1 MGKFKINGGKRLYGE
16 VEVHGAKNS
25 ILPILAATIL
35 NEGVSVIH
43 NCPRLK
49 DVDSMIEILEHI
61 GCKVSFSGRDIV
73 VDARDVKDS
82 EIPDNL
88 MRTMRSSIFLMGAL
102 IARNKKAFISFPG
115 GCDIGH
121 RPIDLHLKGLKKLGV
136 EIEESYGYIRGKGVR
151 VRGNEIHL
159 DLPSVGATENIMLA
173 ATLAD
178 GITVIRNA
186 AKEPEIEELQ
196 NFLNSMGAR
205 ITGAGTNTI
214 VIEGV
219 KKLHDTEYTIIPDR
233 IVAGTYL
240 CAAAMTRGEL
250 TVVKALKEHLEPLIS
265 KLKETGCELKTGNDY
280 IKITC
285 NKRPKAVDMI
295 VTLPYPGFP
304 TDLQPQIVSVLS
316 IAEGT
321 SIVTETIFDNRFKY
335 TEELVRM
342 GADIKVEGRVAVIR
356 GVDKITGAK
365 VLAKDLRGG
374 VALVIAGLGAEG
386 TTVVEGAE
394 HIDRGYESLE
404 KALKSVGAD
413 IVRIM

>member
-186 AKEPEIEELQ
+186 AKEPEIEDLQ

>member
-136 EIEESYGYIRGKGVR
+136 EIEESYGYIRCKGVR

-186 AKEPEIEELQ
+186 AKEPEIEDLQ

-321 SIVTETIFDNRFKY
+321 SIVTETIFDNR
-335 TEELVRM
+335 
-342 GADIKVEGRVAVIR
+342 
-356 GVDKITGAK
+356 
-365 VLAKDLRGG
+365 
-374 VALVIAGLGAEG
+374 
-386 TTVVEGAE
+386 
-394 HIDRGYESLE
+394 
-404 KALKSVGAD
+404 
-413 IVRIM
+413 